1 MLVSW
6 RSSFWVLFPVC
17 RQAATRNP
25 TEGNGT
31 PPVFCVHTVLDKRV
45 LGPQGDVLAC
55 VGFPGCG
62 LVIGVLFCLE
72 LQQFHTL
79 SSAHSIFFFFLH
91 RRTETVRCSCQ
102 CSLALPSYIKN
113 NSHIKPC
120 GILSNQWE
128 HPGMLLSSLG
138 KAAGTQ
144 QLSQPPTKIFFLL
157 VLIV

>member
-6 RSSFWVLFPVC
+6 SSSCWALFPVC

-31 PPVFCVHTVLDKRV
+31 TPVFSV
-45 LGPQGDVLAC
+45 LGKQLLRPQRDVLAC

-62 LVIGVLFCLE
+62 LVIAWCFCPVWSYNSFILS
-72 LQQFHTL
+72 L
-79 SSAHSIFFFFLH
+79 SSAHSFFYFSH

-102 CSLALPSYIKN
+102 CSLGPPSYIKN
-113 NSHIKPC
+113 NSHIEPC

-128 HPGMLLSSLG
+128 HPGSFSHHWE
-138 KAAGTQ
+138 K
-144 QLSQPPTKIFFLL
+144 LL
-157 VLIV
+157 VHSNFHSLPLRSSFCWS